1 MRANN
6 YKNIKGQKFGDF
18 EAIDIVGK
26 DKSSHL
32 IWRCRCPECGNE
44 IQAATYDLTHN
55 RTNTHC
61 SCHGKVKV
69 TLKKILDKIPETAK
83 KKVKLTPIE
92 DDSYFSTEPFS
103 DGDYTTTSYE
113 AEGGIDYSQKIIET
127 KNVVFVEVPTR
138 LEDVSFSSHVAHA
151 ISNNYSMT
159 GPISSLIDACYGM
172 KKKLEKEDRDFPWGP
187 MLGTCIPIENVF
199 NLIVY
204 SREHADETLRYLHS
218 AVMEM
223 ANYCCEADIRK
234 LAITHVCCGTL
245 GYKWEDVKKI
255 IVDDFID
262 VYNEQDEVDG
272 EASHIRIFFLSPD
285 GDLED

>member
-26 DKSSHL
+26 DKSQHL

-61 SCHGKVKV
+61 SCHGKKKV

-83 KKVKLTPIE
+83 NKIKLTPIE
-92 DDSYFSTEPFS
+92 DDSYFTIEPPS
-103 DGDYTTTSYE
+103 DGGYVTTTPYE
-113 AEGGIDYSQKIIET
+113 IGGSIDYSREVIYT
-127 KNVVFVEVPTR
+127 KNVRFAEVSKR
-138 LEDVSFSSHVAHA
+138 LEDVSFTCHVAHA
-151 ISNNYSMT
+151 ISNNYNMS
-159 GPISSLIDACYGM
+159 GPISRFIDACYDM
-172 KKKLEKEDRDFPWGP
+172 KKKLEREDREFPWGP
-187 MLGTCIPIENVF
+187 MLGSCIPIENVF

-204 SREHADETLRYLHS
+204 SREHSDETLRYLHS

-223 ANYCCEADIRK
+223 ANYCCEADIRE
-234 LAITHVCCGTL
+234 LAIPHVCCGTL

-272 EASHIRIFFLSPD
+272 EASYIRIYFLNP
-285 GDLED
+285 GD